1 MVYCNKDLAIAKEVG
16 DRAGEGRAYCNLGN
30 VYTSLRQHSKAVESL
45 EKGFAKAGGG
55 KVVIPAQQ
63 EILPSAALG
72 WFSGGEIAT
81 SSSDQSGRRAAE
93 PFFEVRAD
101 LDPGPEVVLVHGCS
115 GKIRFTLEPQPLLQ
129 QWYRKLRQLIQ
140 KRYEI

>member
-1 MVYCNKDLAIAKEVG
+1 LSRLSRKMVVVPQQQAANLFTNRIRGMEVKVSG
-16 DRAGEGRAYCNLGN
+16 QGQ
-30 VYTSLRQHSKAVESL
+30 YTLPVSSKVI
-45 EKGFAKAGGG
+45 
-55 KVVIPAQQ
+55 IPAQQ
-63 EILPSAALG
+63 EVLPSAALG